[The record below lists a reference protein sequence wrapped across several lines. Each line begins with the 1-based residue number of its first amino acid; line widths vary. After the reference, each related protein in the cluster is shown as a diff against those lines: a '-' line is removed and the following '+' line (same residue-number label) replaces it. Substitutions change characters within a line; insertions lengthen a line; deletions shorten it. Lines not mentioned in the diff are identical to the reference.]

1 MITSH
6 WVHEKD
12 TSGLYSA
19 TISHVESFPN
29 GGGVRQIVIFK
40 RDHRS
45 KLDTKHISKRKANNL
60 SFIRISSV

>member
-1 MITSH
+1 MKRIQAACI
-6 WVHEKD
+6 
-12 TSGLYSA
+12 LLRL
-19 TISHVESFPN
+19 VESFPN